1 MRATII
7 TLGILTALVLAMP
20 ATATFVIGEEHFDAG
35 TMRVMKHTAFFFEYV
50 TTMTEDGETSVL
62 KGLFA
67 QNGDRTRVD
76 TDIRGMLGG
85 GEGEGAMFAQIMGYT
100 GMIMKPESDTI
111 TLYHVPEKYMI
122 LHPEELEGEIP
133 DLMPDIEEIAKA
145 AAKPEEGKEPIVTKE
160 KIGEEKIDGHPCI
173 IYALTV
179 TIPDEATLTGKIWV
193 AQDYGDYKPHLK
205 IYATHE
211 DGDELMIEF
220 HNVKVGK
227 PDAIWFNIPAGYVE
241 IKDIMGLFDMGAM
254 MGEG

>member
-7 TLGILTALVLAMP
+7 TLGILAAMALAVP
-20 ATATFVIGEEHFDAG
+20 AGATFMVGEQHFDAG
-35 TMRVMKHTAFFFEYV
+35 TMRVIQTTTFFFEYV

-67 QNGDRTRVD
+67 QNGDRTCMD
-76 TDIRGMLGG
+76 TDIRGMLGDS
-85 GEGEGAMFAQIMGYT
+85 EGEDAMFAQIMGYT

-111 TLYHVPEKYMI
+111 TLYHVPEKYII

-133 DLMPDIEEIAKA
+133 DFMPDIDEISEA
-145 AAKPEEGKEPIVTKE
+145 AGKPAEGKEPIVTRE

-179 TIPDEATLTGKIWV
+179 TIPDEDTLTGKIWV

-205 IYATHE
+205 IVATQE
-211 DGDELMIEF
+211 DGEELMIEF

-227 PDAIWFNIPAGYVE
+227 PDAIWFNIPEGYVE
-241 IKDIMGLFDMGAM
+241 VKDIMGLFDMGAM
-254 MGEG
+254 TGGG

>member
-7 TLGILTALVLAMP
+7 TLGILAALVLALP
-20 ATATFVIGEEHFDAG
+20 ASATFMVGEQHFDAG
-35 TMRVMKHTAFFFEYV
+35 TIRVLQTTTFFFEYV
-50 TTMTEDGETSVL
+50 TTMTEDGETSVF

-67 QNGDRTRVD
+67 QNVDRTRMD
-76 TDIRGMLGG
+76 TDIRGILGDA
-85 GEGEGAMFAQIMGYT
+85 EGEDAMFAQIMGYT
-100 GMIMKPESDTI
+100 GVIMKPESDTI
-111 TLYHVPEKYMI
+111 TLYHVPEKYII

-133 DLMPDIEEIAKA
+133 DLMPDIEEMTEA
-145 AAKPEEGKEPIVTKE
+145 AGKPEEGKEPIVTKD

-179 TIPDEATLTGKIWV
+179 TIPDEDTLTGKIWV
-193 AQDYGDYKPHLK
+193 AQDYGDYSPHLK
-205 IYATHE
+205 IIATHE

-227 PDAIWFNIPAGYVE
+227 PDAIWFNIPEGYVE
-241 IKDIMGLFDMGAM
+241 VKDMMGLFDMSAL